1 VQPDP
6 PPAGGSE
13 RTWRT
18 RPRLTVIGPGMPG
31 AGRAWVPGRGRP
43 RTTLISGQR
52 LDGPEVLRLRT
63 PRRTRAAGR
72 DATDHPQSGRAD
84 VDHDVTVD
92 LNLSEPNTSALQRSR
107 GLVGRSRACPLHA
120 RQEES
125 PRTVTVSNGQR
136 ISRPAGQPI
145 RR

>member
-18 RPRLTVIGPGMPG
+18 RPRLAVVGLGMPG
-31 AGRAWVPGRGRP
+31 PGRAWVPGRGRP
-43 RTTLISGQR
+43 GTHPDQR
-52 LDGPEVLRLRT
+52 PAPRRPEVLRLRT
-63 PRRTRAAGR
+63 PRRTRAADR

-120 RQEES
+120 
-125 PRTVTVSNGQR
+125 G
-136 ISRPAGQPI
+136 
-145 RR
+145 